1 MDHPV
6 YRGSYMP
13 ETASRPYRNSLTA
26 RRVMRSIGVPL
37 LGRPLAFPRS
47 CILLCTIL
55 TGGLFLSLVLEIFAI
70 TGTERER
77 FAFEENRRFND
88 SVRLFSSSRRKARKW
103 YLKKLNKTLLEVRK
117 EQARSQKRSNA
128 WQKFIEFV
136 RLTFLNRFI
145 FAWPLACRSLKIH
158 VGSSQPDYPVK
169 LWRITD
175 DHAFFIRL
183 RLITM

>member
-70 TGTERER
+70 TEPKGKG
-77 FAFEENRRFND
+77 
-88 SVRLFSSSRRKARKW
+88 LHSRRIAGSTTRSVSFLLRDGKRGNDIWRSWTKYFWKLERNKQEARREV
-103 YLKKLNKTLLEVRK
+103 TLDRN
-117 EQARSQKRSNA
+117 SSNF
-128 WQKFIEFV
+128 QTDIFKSLHL
-136 RLTFLNRFI
+136 RLTFSLPIIENTRWIVSTWLSRETMKDNR
-145 FAWPLACRSLKIH
+145 RSRFF
-158 VGSSQPDYPVK
+158 PYDYD
-169 LWRITD
+169 W
-175 DHAFFIRL
+175 
-183 RLITM
+183 